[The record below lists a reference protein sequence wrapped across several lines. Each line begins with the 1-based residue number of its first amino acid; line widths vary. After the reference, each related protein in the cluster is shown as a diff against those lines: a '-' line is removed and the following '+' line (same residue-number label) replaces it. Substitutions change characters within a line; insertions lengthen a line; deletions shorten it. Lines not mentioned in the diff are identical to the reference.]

1 MKIKSINALAEHLSL
16 SRLGGDPT
24 TLPPKTLQPMTLAEG
39 YQVQQAVH
47 DRLTAK
53 GFGQLIGHKIGCTT
67 KVMQDFLS
75 IEHPCSGEIFES
87 TVYQRTATL
96 NLSDFHRIGV
106 ECEIA
111 ARLSTDLSESSAPYD
126 GINIKDSVGS
136 LMAAIELVD
145 DRYVDYPSFPTP
157 TLIADDFFN
166 AGVILGEE
174 YTDWTSIDL
183 LKVEGIMLIDDIEIG
198 RGVGSDI
205 FGDPMQALAW
215 LANHSISLGNPLK
228 SGTFIMLGSV
238 VKTFFVEKPSQ
249 ITISFKHL
257 GEASVQFF

>member
-1 MKIKSINALAEHLSL
+1 
-16 SRLGGDPT
+16 
-24 TLPPKTLQPMTLAEG
+24 MTLAEG

-47 DRLTAK
+47 DLLTAK

-87 TVYQRTATL
+87 TVYQGTVTL

-111 ARLSTDLSESSAPYD
+111 ARLSTDLSESSTPYD
-126 GINIKDSVGS
+126 GKNIKDSVGS
-136 LMAAIELVD
+136 LMAAIELVE

-183 LKVEGIMLIDDIEIG
+183 LKVEGIMLIDDLEIG

-215 LANHSISLGNPLK
+215 LANHSISLGKPLK

-238 VKTFFVEKPSQ
+238 VKTFFVETPSQ
-249 ITISFKHL
+249 ITINFKHL
-257 GEASVQFF
+257 GEATVRFI